1 MKGMN
6 TVCIIL
12 AIILVVIIGRAV
24 MNKGKLWGTEEN
36 FADILA
42 PGVRGK
48 GIPVVTPTPTPIP
61 APCNKSCGYCTTL
74 NKSLCECVPNFSRLC
89 RDYFAGGPL

>member
-12 AIILVVIIGRAV
+12 AIILVVIIGRAA

-42 PGVRGK
+42 PGGRGK
-48 GIPVVTPTPTPIP
+48 GVPLVEPTPIP
-61 APCNKSCGYCTTL
+61 APSISILMPKGRTGSY
-74 NKSLCECVPNFSRLC
+74 FS
-89 RDYFAGGPL
+89 

>member
-12 AIILVVIIGRAV
+12 AIILVVIIGRAS
-24 MNKGKLWGTEEN
+24 MNKGKLWGEEEN

-42 PGVRGK
+42 PGGRVA
-48 GIPVVTPTPTPIP
+48 PVVVP
-61 APCNKSCGYCTTL
+61 APAPAPAPASCNKSCGYCTTL
-74 NKSLCECVPNFSRLC
+74 NKSLCDCVPNFSRLC
-89 RDYFAGGPL
+89 RDYFEGGPL